1 MKKKVV
7 TKKEQKTMTKLKNP
21 KEICCDKTKHVK
33 KQNKKIKKKTIL

>member
-7 TKKEQKTMTKLKNP
+7 TKKEQKTMTKLKNS

-33 KQNKKIKKKTIL
+33 KQNRKIKKTIL